1 MNILCFQKILRPVDG
16 NVPEVTNVV
25 NNDQLH
31 SIPSANEEGYSSVS
45 SESKSDSDTSQSND
59 SDYDVMGEYG
69 KNTTCL

>member
-16 NVPEVTNVV
+16 NVPEDTNVV
-25 NNDQLH
+25 NNVQLH
-31 SIPSANEEGYSSVS
+31 SISSANEEDYSSVS
-45 SESKSDSDTSQSND
+45 SESESDSDTSQSDD